1 LPSDSSSD
9 QSYAQD
15 ERRLLALLERAGWR
29 PKVIYDI
36 GAAVGGWTETV
47 RSVCP
52 DAEYHLFEPLADAVP
67 MYRAELAER
76 LARLSGLSLHKVALG
91 RRTGKATVHVADDAW
106 SSSLIDMSR
115 QPNFNRKVSVPVYR
129 LDDYVAEFRLPP
141 PDFVKMDTQAT
152 EHHIVAGGKRSIGQA
167 KLLMI
172 ETWLSPEYGWR
183 TPLLTQMMAR
193 LKRLDF
199 LLCELGGRYYDE
211 RHRLYG
217 VDAFFARRDLLA
229 QFAPHMPQGSW

>member
-1 LPSDSSSD
+1 MPSDASAD
-9 QSYAQD
+9 QSFAQD
-15 ERRLLALLERAGWR
+15 ERRLLALLDRAGWA

-36 GAAVGGWTETV
+36 GAAVGGWSEAI
-47 RSVCP
+47 RAVCP
-52 DAEYHLFEPLADAVP
+52 DAAYHLFEPLADAVP
-67 MYRAELAER
+67 MYRAELALR
-76 LARLSGLSLHKVALG
+76 LARVPGLTMHKVALG
-91 RRTGKATVHVADDAW
+91 RRTGKATVHVADDGW
-106 SSSLIDMSR
+106 SSSLIDMSS

-129 LDDYVAEFRLPP
+129 LDDYVAEFHLPP

-152 EHHIVAGGKRSIGQA
+152 EHHIVAGGTRSIGQA

-183 TPLLTQMMAR
+183 TPLLPGLMSR

-199 LLCELGGRYYDE
+199 QLCELGGRYYDE

-217 VDAFFARRDLLA
+217 VDAFFAKRDLLA
-229 QFAPHMPQGSW
+229 ELAPRLPTASW